1 MRGRRGRLRR
11 ERERERDVGATRG
24 EEDRR
29 ADIERMKKSMDGKKG
44 RGTVQ
49 GKAREDEGGHR

>member
-1 MRGRRGRLRR
+1 MERGDVRRWG
-11 ERERERDVGATRG
+11 VTRV
-24 EEDRR
+24 EVDRK

-49 GKAREDEGGHR
+49 GKVREDEGGHR

>member
-1 MRGRRGRLRR
+1 M
-11 ERERERDVGATRG
+11 GATRG